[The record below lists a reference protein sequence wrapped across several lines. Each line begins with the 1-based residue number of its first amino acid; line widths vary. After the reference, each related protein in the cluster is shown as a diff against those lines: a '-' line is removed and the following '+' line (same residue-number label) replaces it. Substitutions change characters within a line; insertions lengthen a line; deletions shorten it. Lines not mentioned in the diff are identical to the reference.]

1 MAVARRMRHNSDKP
15 EHQLALHGSSGVV
28 IRDDSRF
35 ECLIVF
41 DVFQSHNDGFGS

>member
-1 MAVARRMRHNSDKP
+1 MAAYRSGVSSGGC